1 MPRVLRF
8 FLVVAFGS
16 GLILMGN
23 HAAIAQEEEAAK
35 VETALKSLHQW
46 LGTGEKGAG
55 WRRYLM
61 SDVLKSELRNGDQA
75 NRMALRKILA
85 RYSADE
91 SGLAMHR
98 FVAVRRA
105 LQSWLEQLPPLDA
118 AQLASAAQEA
128 RQHYFAKGDAQVQE
142 ARRRLEQA
150 VTNLERLMEI
160 SSPQTRMVW
169 QDYLDWQQTKE
180 LLAKEAPDRDQLRSI
195 LSRLYANEEGLELPA
210 FIALREAL
218 QTYVDVQA
226 FAANPRAKDFYQR
239 YLDELATQLEAYQEE
254 PDAETAVRIGQIVG
268 WMSRFGQATELTEAV
283 RHHYSRPNLFVQFS
297 QDMIRTGIET
307 DIEEHTY
314 VRENILGTAIRGPAT
329 LKGRVS
335 IDLVPSSADAAI
347 DLVMTGVTYSN
358 NTGRNGP
365 VSIHS
370 TGRTTVDARK
380 RVVIDAE
387 GLSLQRARAAC
398 RTSSR
403 IHNISAKC
411 CAVERIA
418 WKRAGQ
424 TKSQVEAI
432 ASQRAARRVAAQ
444 MDSEV
449 VEVLTPA
456 KELFAERFRNPLV
469 RRGGFPQQFLLSTC
483 EDHLF
488 IQALQAAA
496 DQLAAPDEP
505 PELTAAH
512 DVAARIHQSLVGNLS
527 QAYLGGVTWTDERI
541 AELAERLTGD
551 IPPALERMRDEP
563 PWSITFAN
571 ERPLDA
577 RFNDNQ
583 ITMILRARRFTRG
596 DQELRENIEI
606 SAVYDIEKTREAS
619 RLTRRGEVE
628 VQFGDAKT
636 LSVGNVAIKT
646 FVRNKFESLFQ
657 DEFQSDGVA
666 LPGRWRMAGKMRLDQ
681 LVCDGGW
688 LVLGW
693 HQPTLADLDDR
704 LVVRD

>member
-23 HAAIAQEEEAAK
+23 RAAIAQQEAAR
-35 VETALKSLHQW
+35 VETAWKSLDQW
-46 LGTGEKGAG
+46 LGTGEKGDA

-61 SDVLKSELRNGDQA
+61 SEALEAELSRGHDA
-75 NRMALRKILA
+75 NRMAIERILS
-85 RYSADE
+85 RFSADE
-91 SGLAMHR
+91 SGLNMRR

-105 LQSWLEQLPPLDA
+105 LQAWLDRLPPLDA
-118 AQLASAAQEA
+118 TQLASAAQDA
-128 RQHYFAKGDAQVQE
+128 QDRFTAKGDAQVAA
-142 ARRRLEQA
+142 ARRRLDRA
-150 VTNLERLMEI
+150 VADLERLMAGRD
-160 SSPQTRMVW
+160 PQTQMAW
-169 QDYLDWQQTKE
+169 QDYLDWPQTKE
-180 LLAKEAPDRDQLRSI
+180 LLAAEDTDRDQLRSI
-195 LSRLYANEEGLELPA
+195 LSRFYANEEGLELPA
-210 FIALREAL
+210 FLALREAL
-218 QTYVDVQA
+218 RTYVEVQTL
-226 FAANPRAKDFYQR
+226 AANPRAKDFYQR
-239 YLDELATQLEAYQEE
+239 FIGELATQLEAYEE
-254 PDAETAVRIGQIVG
+254 QTDAETAVRIGQILG
-268 WMSRFGQATELTEAV
+268 WMNRFGQATEWTQAV

-297 QDMIRTGIET
+297 QEMMRTGIET
-307 DIEEHTY
+307 DIEENTW
-314 VRENILGTAIRGPAT
+314 VRENILGTSIQGPAT
-329 LKGRVS
+329 LRGRISV
-335 IDLVPSSADAAI
+335 DLVPSSAGAAI
-347 DLVMTGVTYSN
+347 DLVMTGVTHSN

-365 VSIHS
+365 VSIFS

-387 GLSLQRARAAC
+387 GVSLQRARAAC

-403 IHNISAKC
+403 IHRISAKC
-411 CAVERIA
+411 GAVERIA
-418 WKRAGQ
+418 WKRAGR

-432 ASQRAARRVAAQ
+432 ASQRASRRVASQ
-444 MDSEV
+444 MDLEV
-449 VEVLTPA
+449 VEVLGPA
-456 KELFAERFRNPLV
+456 KETFAERFRNPLL
-469 RRGGFPQQFLLSTC
+469 RRGGFPEQFLLSTC
-483 EDHLF
+483 DNHLF

-505 PELTAAH
+505 PALTADH

-527 QAYLGGVTWTDERI
+527 QAYLGGVTWTDERV

-577 RFNDNQ
+577 RFQNNQ

-606 SAVYDIEKTREAS
+606 FAVYDIEKTEQAS

-628 VQFGDAKT
+628 VKFGDAKT
-636 LSVGNVAIKT
+636 LSVGNVAMKT

-657 DEFQSDGVA
+657 EEFESDGVA

-693 HQPTLADLDDR
+693 HQPTFADLDDR
-704 LVVRD
+704 LAYRD

>member
-1 MPRVLRF
+1 MMPRVLRF

-16 GLILMGN
+16 GLILLGN
-23 HAAIAQEEEAAK
+23 RAAIAQDEAAR
-35 VETALKSLHQW
+35 VDAALKSLHQW
-46 LGTGEKGAG
+46 LGTGEKEEG

-61 SDVLKSELRNGDQA
+61 SDALESELSRGHQA
-75 NRMALRKILA
+75 NRMTLQKIMD
-85 RYSADE
+85 RYSANE
-91 SGLAMHR
+91 SGLDMHR
-98 FVAVRRA
+98 FIAVRRA
-105 LQSWLEQLPPLDA
+105 LQAWLDQLPPLDA
-118 AQLASAAQEA
+118 AQLTSAAREA
-128 RQHYFAKGDAQVQE
+128 RQTYTAKDDAQVLE
-142 ARRRLEQA
+142 ARRRLDQA
-150 VTNLERLMEI
+150 VVGVERMMASQPL
-160 SSPQTRMVW
+160 QKRLVW
-169 QDYLDWQQTKE
+169 QDYLDWAQAKAR
-180 LLAKEAPDRDQLRSI
+180 LAAETPDRNQLRSI
-195 LSRLYANEEGLELPA
+195 LNRLYANEEGLELPA

-226 FAANPRAKDFYQR
+226 FAANPRAEDFYQR
-239 YLDELATQLEAYQEE
+239 YLDELATQIEAYQEQ
-254 PDAETAVRIGQIVG
+254 PDAQTAIKMGQILG
-268 WMSRFGQATELTEAV
+268 WMSRYGQATELTQAV
-283 RHHYSRPNLFVQFS
+283 RYHYSRPNLFVQFS

-329 LKGRVS
+329 LKGRIS
-335 IDLVPSSADAAI
+335 IDLVPSSAGAAI
-347 DLVMTGVTYSN
+347 DLVMTGVTHSN
-358 NTGRNGP
+358 NSGRNGP
-365 VSIHS
+365 VSIQS
-370 TGRTTVDARK
+370 TGLTTVDARK

-411 CAVERIA
+411 GAVERVA
-418 WKRAGQ
+418 WKRARK

-432 ASQRAARRVAAQ
+432 ASRRASRRVATQ

-449 VEVLTPA
+449 AEVLTPA
-456 KELFAERFRNPLV
+456 KELFADRFRNPLI

-551 IPPALERMRDEP
+551 VPPALERMRDEP
-563 PWSITFAN
+563 SWSITFAN

-606 SAVYDIEKTREAS
+606 SAVYGIEKTEQAS
-619 RLTRRGEVE
+619 RLTRLGEVE
-628 VQFGDAKT
+628 VQFGDAKS

-681 LVCDGGW
+681 LRCDGGW

-693 HQPTLADLDDR
+693 HQPTFADLDDR
-704 LVVRD
+704 LAVRD

>member
-23 HAAIAQEEEAAK
+23 RAAIAQEKAAR
-35 VETALKSLHQW
+35 VDTALKSLHQW
-46 LGTGEKGAG
+46 LGTGEKEEG

-61 SDVLKSELRNGDQA
+61 SDVLELELSQGDQA
-75 NRMALRKILA
+75 NRRAIQKILD

-105 LQSWLEQLPPLDA
+105 LQAWLEQLPPLDA
-118 AQLASAAQEA
+118 EQLASVAQEA
-128 RQHYFAKGDAQVQE
+128 GQHFDAKGDAQVQE

-150 VTNLERLMEI
+150 VSSLDRLMA
-160 SSPQTRMVW
+160 SHPPQTRMVW
-169 QDYLDWQQTKE
+169 QDYLDWPQTKE
-180 LLAKEAPDRDQLRSI
+180 LLATEAPDRDQLRSI

-210 FIALREAL
+210 FIAFREAL
-218 QTYVDVQA
+218 QAYVDVQM

-239 YLDELATQLEAYQEE
+239 YLDELATQLEAYQEQ
-254 PDAETAVRIGQIVG
+254 PDAETAIKIGQILG
-268 WMSRFGQATELTEAV
+268 WMSRFGQATELTQAV

-297 QDMIRTGIET
+297 QDMIRTGVET

-329 LKGRVS
+329 LKGRIS
-335 IDLVPSSADAAI
+335 IDLVPSSAGAAI
-347 DLVMTGVTYSN
+347 DLVMTGVTHSN

-370 TGRTTVDARK
+370 TGLTTVDARK

-403 IHNISAKC
+403 IHSISAKC
-411 CAVERIA
+411 GVVERIA

-424 TKSQVEAI
+424 TKSQVETI
-432 ASQRAARRVAAQ
+432 ASQRASRRVAAQ

-456 KELFAERFRNPLV
+456 KKLFADRFRNPLV

-483 EDHLF
+483 DDHLF
-488 IQALQAAA
+488 IRILQAAT

-505 PELTAAH
+505 PELTADH

-541 AELAERLTGD
+541 AEFAERLTGD
-551 IPPALERMRDEP
+551 IPPALERMRDDL

-577 RFNDNQ
+577 RFTDNQ

-606 SAVYDIEKTREAS
+606 SAVYDIEKTQQAS

-628 VQFGDAKT
+628 VKFGDAKT

-693 HQPTLADLDDR
+693 HQPTFADLDDR
-704 LVVRD
+704 LAVRD